1 MKSADSIV
9 YLCTILVT
17 TRFNRWNR
25 FNSVGEGEY
34 GTTAACFKSGSA
46 RRVRGDL
53 SVADLAVCLTD
64 GASSA
69 VKNKVNLARYII

>member
-17 TRFNRWNR
+17 NR

-53 SVADLAVCLTD
+53 SLISQCV
-64 GASSA
+64 
-69 VKNKVNLARYII
+69 